1 MNAAARHCVA
11 MDRLFLALVA
21 LACLAVAA
29 TPLPARN
36 AGAALTVQPSR

>member
-1 MNAAARHCVA
+1 MNAAARHCGV

-36 AGAALTVQPSR
+36 AGAAHTVQQSR